1 MLQKIYTGVH
11 LGRPFEQTLTT
22 MHIYGFKMSGLFSC
36 ILGQEPL
43 KPRTAVKTQTCIGLS
58 WTWAC

>member
-1 MLQKIYTGVH
+1 VYSIVVFDITSSIVDGHVNYSVVYY
-11 LGRPFEQTLTT
+11 R
-22 MHIYGFKMSGLFSC
+22 
-36 ILGQEPL
+36 QESL